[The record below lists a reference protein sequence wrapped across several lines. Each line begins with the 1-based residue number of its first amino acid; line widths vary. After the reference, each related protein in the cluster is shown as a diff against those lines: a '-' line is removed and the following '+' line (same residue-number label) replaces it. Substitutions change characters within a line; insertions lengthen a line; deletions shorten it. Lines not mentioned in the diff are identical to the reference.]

1 MLSYSENASNMDNI
15 VIEITRDEL
24 ELIRKSLRTQE
35 SWYIRSDFK
44 SLATA
49 TSLLRNKVNDIMI
62 ELEIPLIK

>member
-1 MLSYSENASNMDNI
+1 MEGDERVIMDNI

-35 SWYIRSDFK
+35 NWYVRSDFK
-44 SLATA
+44 SMAMA

-62 ELEIPLIK
+62 ELELPIK

>member
-35 SWYIRSDFK
+35 NWYVRSDFK
-44 SLATA
+44 SMAMA

-62 ELEIPLIK
+62 ELELPIK